1 MKKTLLYIFA
11 AALASVF
18 TLQSC
23 GLEEPFPGPQDGISE
38 GTVEFVARPVS
49 YNNHE
54 VTTKAAGDFDDAA
67 IHNAF
72 LILFNRDGKRIL
84 FEEINIAD
92 GQLSAKTD
100 RGLSEVTACILANV
114 PASFAQGII
123 GTTNPGSGSANQY
136 LNTSVLDLTY
146 NSTASGILGVPVL
159 DLDDDTSTSAV
170 PCIPMFGQTD
180 GAIDLTEAN
189 SVIEIGLK
197 RLFAKVSV
205 ELKLDHSTNLSTAQ
219 ANTNFELNSYRLVN
233 LPLKV
238 SLLPQD
244 AESAW
249 VNDGG
254 SFAGENSHVASDIKH
269 KIYDADYILASDA
282 QKKYTFDVY
291 VPEYRLE
298 PLPSAN
304 YDQQEYKPK
313 MYDSSKKAVHIVLK
327 GSYIPGSG
335 SSTNLDYSVFLG
347 EDAIKSF
354 TLNRN
359 VQYNNYLTITGIT
372 KNADNTDAALIDHRV
387 KMSDGDMVSMFGEV
401 ANCYVIS
408 ATGTYSFPAYK
419 GAYKADDMQTAPK
432 CTKGT
437 KVEIIAQNGATNLFA
452 TDASGNPIFS
462 LTTNPAG
469 EKVISFDVVDSWDDA
484 NVILAL
490 KDDDGNIE
498 WSWHLWFVHGPS
510 LGNRDLS
517 GYFEMKYQLLP
528 NDKGELMDRNLGA
541 LYSLSQDGYSGAAKG
556 FYYQYGRIAPYFED
570 TVIEPGR
577 TTYHGYKLPEGLSW
591 NPESDKKS
599 YNDPCPPGYRVPDS
613 EVFVETSSLGD
624 ASVSILGSDIVEAFR
639 YWDCNTSSAT
649 DDIYFP
655 YCTYVDTD
663 GKLIESYI
671 IESEPIPGY
680 YPDKITGSLVRAYNI
695 NYSYTFS
702 FKSGKFIA
710 CDDKIL
716 LYQAK
721 ASEGLLP
728 DIEIISCKYQFGTT
742 VWGQE
747 FWGRE
752 QTYTAGSGAA
762 SNITDFLLTTVKSK
776 LEQIPN
782 LAQHTKPTIKGDTI
796 DKSYGYQVR
805 CVKE

>member
-1 MKKTLLYIFA
+1 MKRNLIYVFA
-11 AALASVF
+11 AALAALFS
-18 TLQSC
+18 LQSC

-38 GTVEFVARPVS
+38 GSVEFVARPAS

-54 VTTKAAGDFDDAA
+54 VTTKAAGDFNDAA

-92 GQLSAKTD
+92 EQLSAKID
-100 RGLSEVTACILANV
+100 KGLGDVTACILANV

-123 GTTNPGSGSANQY
+123 GTTKPEDGSANQY
-136 LNTSVLDLTY
+136 LNTAVLDLTY
-146 NSTASGILGVPVL
+146 DSSKSGILGVPVL
-159 DLDDDTSTSAV
+159 DLDNNTSTSAV

-180 GAIDLTEAN
+180 SAIDLTEAN

-197 RLFAKVSV
+197 RMFAKVSV

-219 ANTNFELNSYRLVN
+219 ASTNFELNSYRLVN

-249 VNDGG
+249 VNDGD
-254 SFAGENSHVASDIKH
+254 SFAGENSHVASEIKH

-298 PLPSAN
+298 PLPSTTDN
-304 YDQQEYKPK
+304 YGQQEYKPM
-313 MYDSSKKAVHIVLK
+313 MYHSSKKAVHIVLR

-335 SSTNLDYSVFLG
+335 SSTVLDYSVFLG
-347 EDAIKSF
+347 EDASTSF

-372 KNADNTDAALIDHRV
+372 KKADNTDAALIDHRV
-387 KMSDGDMVSMFGEV
+387 TMSDGNMVSMFGEV

-419 GAYKADDMQTAPK
+419 GAYKADDMDDAPK
-432 CTKGT
+432 CTRGT
-437 KVEIIAQNGATNLFA
+437 KVEIIAQNGATNLFT
-452 TDASGNPIFS
+452 TDANGNPVFN

-469 EKVISFDVVDSWDDA
+469 EIVISFDVVDSWDDA

-490 KDDDGNIE
+490 KDDSGNIE

-510 LGNRDLS
+510 LGSVDLS
-517 GYFEMKYQLLP
+517 GFFQMESQLMP
-528 NDKGELMDRNLGA
+528 NGVNELMDRNLGA
-541 LYSLSQDGYSGAAKG
+541 LYSATNDGYAGAATG
-556 FYYQYGRIAPYFED
+556 FYYRYGQIAPYFTD
-570 TVIEPGR
+570 TKSNS
-577 TTYHGYKLPEGLSW
+577 TTYHGHKLPDDSSW
-591 NPESDKKS
+591 NLTGGKKS
-599 YNDPCPPGYRVPDS
+599 ANDPCPPGYYVPKSTMFDGNATL
-613 EVFVETSSLGD
+613 ED
-624 ASVSILGSDIVEAFR
+624 ASLTILGSGIQAFR
-639 YWDCNTSSAT
+639 YWNNNTSGTMQIT

-655 YCTYVDTD
+655 YSAYIKNAAGDMYVGPQNQQGGSKYTETTQILRYDLRIQYNEIYSINNGVFWATD
-663 GKLIESYI
+663 GAIEYSMRFNEIADGKILEYKKSSQGWDKATRINLESLGSGTLNNLLKQAANKLIETISI
-671 IESEPIPGY
+671 KDEGDLKMVELSKATDY
-680 YPDKITGSLVRAYNI
+680 Y
-695 NYSYTFS
+695 
-702 FKSGKFIA
+702 
-710 CDDKIL
+710 
-716 LYQAK
+716 
-721 ASEGLLP
+721 
-728 DIEIISCKYQFGTT
+728 
-742 VWGQE
+742 
-747 FWGRE
+747 
-752 QTYTAGSGAA
+752 AA
-762 SNITDFLLTTVKSK
+762 
-776 LEQIPN
+776 
-782 LAQHTKPTIKGDTI
+782 
-796 DKSYGYQVR
+796 QVR